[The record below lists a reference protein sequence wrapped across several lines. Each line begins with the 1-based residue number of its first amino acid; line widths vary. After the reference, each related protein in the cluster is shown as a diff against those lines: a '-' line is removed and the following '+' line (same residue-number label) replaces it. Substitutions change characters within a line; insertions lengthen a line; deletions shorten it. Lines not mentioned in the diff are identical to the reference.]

1 MVPRPRAQ
9 WARDFLIGEAI
20 MKKTFLY
27 TIFPV
32 LLALF
37 GIGSVVG
44 NPFVDDNKEKEVS
57 VILDEAS
64 TPVMMSIV
72 SMYAPAPLEYMD
84 TWMDSACFGM
94 TADGCQYF
102 KDNQAL
108 NLWEIGRDT
117 IGSSSNEAYLVEQI
131 DETSQLW
138 RVRVTT
144 FYGGGNSETNETAFD
159 IFALVRRGEDH
170 KWYLNRV
177 ISGRGIYP

>member
-1 MVPRPRAQ
+1 
-9 WARDFLIGEAI
+9 